1 MGSIDPV
8 MEYYRSDGVRI
19 THDPYHPDMA
29 EKYGKPGET
38 DSEGF
43 DPYADS
49 VGPGIYGGIIK
60 RDEHGEVV
68 IGAQYQNHNPRP
80 GPVYAGGGYTP
91 INKALDDSDK
101 LTDLLEKYPD
111 LVNDI
116 STGGAQPLHMCGM
129 SKRKQHAVN
138 ILVAA
143 GGDVEAVDTYGFTPL
158 LRMASNNL
166 AVGAR
171 SLLESGA
178 DPGYKGNAGLTPMQ
192 CAMSSR
198 AVDVVRLLQE
208 WGPHRKD
215 TRIERIRV
223 AGAGVVDVNGDYVR
237 TSCEEI
243 PKGFDKVCKEQKWN
257 TENMWR
263 RLNSDNYWFKAEN
276 DAYIY
281 WNTTDECWWIDHP
294 DGSGAYKAKAPC
306 WAPPQSGWKPLCGN
320 SKHPLMVATFRKF
333 INKK

>member
-1 MGSIDPV
+1 

-166 AVGAR
+166 AAGAR

-198 AVDVVRLLQE
+198 AVDV
-208 WGPHRKD
+208 
-215 TRIERIRV
+215 
-223 AGAGVVDVNGDYVR
+223 A
-237 TSCEEI
+237 
-243 PKGFDKVCKEQKWN
+243 
-257 TENMWR
+257 
-263 RLNSDNYWFKAEN
+263 
-276 DAYIY
+276 
-281 WNTTDECWWIDHP
+281 
-294 DGSGAYKAKAPC
+294 
-306 WAPPQSGWKPLCGN
+306 
-320 SKHPLMVATFRKF
+320 
-333 INKK
+333 